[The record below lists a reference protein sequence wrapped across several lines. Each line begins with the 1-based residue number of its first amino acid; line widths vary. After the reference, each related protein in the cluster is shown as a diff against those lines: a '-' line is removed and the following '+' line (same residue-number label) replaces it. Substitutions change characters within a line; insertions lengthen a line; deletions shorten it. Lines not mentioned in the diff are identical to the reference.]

1 MTNLSLLKKEVK
13 YNSNSKDNPLI
24 PFYTSVQWNMFGS
37 HIPYLPAKQR
47 IIHWKMPRLQR
58 MTDCRAFPWFLEDSV
73 TKDMGVVEYS
83 RLFNYLGRNW
93 GKVLSGGSWV
103 GLLCQ
108 ENLLWPGAWV
118 GGLTFA
124 SYSLRLVN
132 FYIYLIICILYF
144 SI

>member
-1 MTNLSLLKKEVK
+1 MIQPRGSEEQENSDKDCLGLFQEIFFLFLLDEVK

-83 RLFNYLGRNW
+83 RLFNYLGRN
-93 GKVLSGGSWV
+93 
-103 GLLCQ
+103 
-108 ENLLWPGAWV
+108 
-118 GGLTFA
+118 
-124 SYSLRLVN
+124 
-132 FYIYLIICILYF
+132 
-144 SI
+144 